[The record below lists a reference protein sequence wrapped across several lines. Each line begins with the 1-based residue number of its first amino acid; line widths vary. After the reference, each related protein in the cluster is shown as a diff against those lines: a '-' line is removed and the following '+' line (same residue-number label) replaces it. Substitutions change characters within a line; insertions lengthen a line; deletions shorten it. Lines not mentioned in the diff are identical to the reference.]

1 MKKLTATPTVLSD
14 TLDASDS
21 GAQATRA
28 VQTQAGAL
36 GAAAL
41 STEGAPL
48 AGSGLPLRS
57 VSPTLCFTPE
67 LLLKAQG
74 VRVAFFDI
82 DGVLTDGGLYLS
94 EHGETL
100 KRFNTLDGHGL
111 KLLQK
116 AGITPAVITGRDS
129 PALRARLQALGIAH
143 AHFGTEDKRPAA
155 EITLQTLGL
164 AWQHAAAMGDDWPD
178 LPVMRRAA
186 FSCAPANAHPEVK
199 ALAHHTTL
207 AAGGHGAARE
217 FCDLLLVASG
227 RYAQLL
233 QAYCA

>member
-1 MKKLTATPTVLSD
+1 MRSAKQQRLAAGKGNLVKPINPLVPA
-14 TLDASDS
+14 LDF
-21 GAQATRA
+21 
-28 VQTQAGAL
+28 
-36 GAAAL
+36 
-41 STEGAPL
+41 P
-48 AGSGLPLRS
+48 
-57 VSPTLCFTPE
+57 PE

-74 VRVAFFDI
+74 IKVAFFDV

-111 KLLQK
+111 KMLQK

-129 PALRARLQALGIAH
+129 LPLRNRLAALGITH
-143 AHFGTEDKRPAA
+143 VHYGTEDKCPAA
-155 EITLQTLGL
+155 EATLKALGL
-164 AWQHAAAMGDDWPD
+164 GWSQAAAIGDDWPD

-186 FSCAPANAHPEVK
+186 FSFAPANAHAEVK
-199 ALAHHTTL
+199 AIADHVTATQ
-207 AAGGHGAARE
+207 GGHGAARE

-233 QAYCA
+233 EAYNA